1 MRFYFGENPVGR
13 RPDFLYGIGGL
24 GLSDVR
30 LFFEEAG
37 EGFPLVLLHGNGED
51 SSYFAHQ
58 VSAFSG
64 HFRVI
69 AVDTRGH
76 GRSPRGGAPFTLE
89 QFALDLRDFLDERGI
104 ARAHLLGFSDGA
116 NIALMFALR
125 FPDRVGRLILDG
137 GNLFPGGVKRSV
149 QRPIEFAYWLTKPFS
164 RFSRRARAKHE
175 LLALMVEQ
183 PNLTPGQLGALTMP
197 VLVMAGTDDMILDE
211 HTRLIHRSIPGSG
224 LRLIPGGHFIARE
237 NPEPFNRA
245 VLEFLFSEEE
255 S

>member
-1 MRFYFGENPVGR
+1 M
-13 RPDFLYGIGGL
+13 
-24 GLSDVR
+24 
-30 LFFEEAG
+30 FFEEAG

-183 PNLTPGQLGALTMP
+183 PNLMPGQLGALTMP